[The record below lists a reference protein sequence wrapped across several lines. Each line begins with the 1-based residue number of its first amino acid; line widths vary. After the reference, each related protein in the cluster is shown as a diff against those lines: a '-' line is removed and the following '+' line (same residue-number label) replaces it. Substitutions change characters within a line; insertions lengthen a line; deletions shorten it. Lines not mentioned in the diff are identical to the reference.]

1 MSNSPIT
8 IIQQTNESPAEVT
21 SSETGDI
28 KLCSHPNE
36 DKTNVKAEFL
46 TDREK
51 EGWNIRYQ

>member
-51 EGWNIRYQ
+51 EGWNI